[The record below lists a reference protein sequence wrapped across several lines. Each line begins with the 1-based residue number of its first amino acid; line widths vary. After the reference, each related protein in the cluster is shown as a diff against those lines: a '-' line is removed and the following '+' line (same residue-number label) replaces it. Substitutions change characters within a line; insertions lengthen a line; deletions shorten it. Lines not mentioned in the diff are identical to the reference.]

1 MQAVLCRECRVCLS
15 DKRITHLNIIVLVKQ
30 VPDASEIKINRETNT
45 LIRDGVPSI
54 INPFDMYA
62 IEEALRLREQH
73 GGKVTAVTMG
83 PPQASEALKE
93 AVSLGVDTVVLLSD
107 RAFAGADTWA
117 TSYVLSQG
125 IKKIGEYDLI
135 IAGKQAIDGDTAQV
149 GPETADM
156 LGIPFV
162 AYIRKIKQ
170 VEGKKMVAE
179 RLMDEGYDV
188 VETSLPALIT
198 VVKEINQPR
207 LPSLKGKMKARGLKV
222 ASWNA
227 NDIGADEKKCGLKG
241 SPTKVV
247 KIFPPALRGQRE
259 ILAGTMEEKVATV
272 VRKLKE
278 QSLI

>member
-1 MQAVLCRECRVCLS
+1 M
-15 DKRITHLNIIVLVKQ
+15 HIIVLVKQ
-30 VPDASEIKINRETNT
+30 VPDTSEVKINRETNT

-54 INPFDMYA
+54 INPYDRYA
-62 IEEALRLREQH
+62 IEEALRLREKH

-83 PPQASEALKE
+83 PPQAAEALKE
-93 AVSLGVDTVVLLSD
+93 TVSLGVDDVVLLSD

-117 TSYVLSQG
+117 TSYALSQG
-125 IKKIGEYDLI
+125 IRKIGSFDLV

-162 AYIRKIKQ
+162 AYIRKIEQ

-198 VVKEINQPR
+198 VVKEINEPR
-207 LPSLKGKMKARGLKV
+207 VPSLKGKMKAKNLKV
-222 ASWNA
+222 AAWTA
-227 NDIGADEKKCGLKG
+227 ADIGSDVNKIGLRG
-241 SPTKVV
+241 SPTQVV
-247 KIFPPALRGQRE
+247 RIFPPTPRGQRE
-259 ILAGTMEEKVATV
+259 ILSGTVEEQVATLAK
-272 VRKLKE
+272 KLKE

>member
-1 MQAVLCRECRVCLS
+1 LEIPV
-15 DKRITHLNIIVLVKQ
+15 NIIVLVKQ
-30 VPDASEIKINRETNT
+30 VPDTSEVKINRETNT

-54 INPFDMYA
+54 INPYDMYA

-83 PPQASEALKE
+83 PPQAGDSLKE
-93 AVSLGVDTVVLLSD
+93 AVALGVDDVVLLSD

-117 TSYVLSQG
+117 TSYTLAMG
-125 IKKIGEYDLI
+125 IRKIGKFDLV

-162 AYIRKIKQ
+162 AYIRKIEK
-170 VEGKKMVAE
+170 VENSTLVAE
-179 RLMDEGYDV
+179 RMMDEGYDI

-222 ASWNA
+222 VSWTA
-227 NDIGADEKKCGLKG
+227 ADIVVDLDLCGLKG

-247 KIFPPALRGQRE
+247 RIFPPAPRGQRE
-259 ILAGTMEEKVATV
+259 ILSGSMEEQVTMV
-272 VRKLKE
+272 VKNLKE
-278 QSLI
+278 QALI

>member
-1 MQAVLCRECRVCLS
+1 M
-15 DKRITHLNIIVLVKQ
+15 HIIVLVKQ
-30 VPDASEIKINRETNT
+30 VPDTSEVKINRETNT

-62 IEEALRLREQH
+62 IEEGLRLREKH

-83 PPQASEALKE
+83 PPQAAEALKE
-93 AVSLGVDTVVLLSD
+93 AVSLGVDEVILLSD

-117 TSYVLSQG
+117 TSYAISQG
-125 IKKIGEYDLI
+125 IRKIGDYDLI

-162 AYIRKIKQ
+162 AYIRKIEQ

-207 LPSLKGKMKARGLKV
+207 VPSLKGKMRAKSLKV
-222 ASWNA
+222 TSWSA
-227 NDIGADEKKCGLKG
+227 KDIGADESKCGLKG

-247 KIFPPALRGQRE
+247 KIFPPPPRGQRE
-259 ILAGTMEEKVATV
+259 ILTGSMEEQITTV

-278 QSLI
+278 QSFI

>member
-1 MQAVLCRECRVCLS
+1 M
-15 DKRITHLNIIVLVKQ
+15 NIIVLIKQ
-30 VPDASEIKINRETNT
+30 VPDTSEVRINRETNT

-54 INPFDMYA
+54 INPFDMFA

-73 GGKVTAVTMG
+73 GGKVTALTMG
-83 PPQASEALKE
+83 PPQAADSLKE
-93 AVSLGVDTVVLLSD
+93 AVALGVDDVVLLSD

-117 TSYVLSQG
+117 TSYTLAQG
-125 IKKIGEYDLI
+125 IKKIGAYDLI

-162 AYIRKIKQ
+162 AYIKKIEQ
-170 VEGKKMVAE
+170 IDNSKMVAE
-179 RLMDEGYDV
+179 RMMDEGYDV

-207 LPSLKGKMKARGLKV
+207 LPSLKGKMKAKGLKV
-222 ASWNA
+222 TSWTAADINA
-227 NDIGADEKKCGLKG
+227 DQNLCGLKG

-247 KIFPPALRGQRE
+247 KIFPPAPRGQRE
-259 ILAGTMEEKVATV
+259 ILSGTLEEQAVTV
-272 VRKLKE
+272 VKKLIE

>member
-1 MQAVLCRECRVCLS
+1 M
-15 DKRITHLNIIVLVKQ
+15 NIIVLIKQ
-30 VPDASEIKINRETNT
+30 VPDTSEVKINRETNT
-45 LIRDGVPSI
+45 LMRDGVPSI

-62 IEEALRLREQH
+62 IEEALRLREKH

-83 PPQASEALKE
+83 PPQAADSLKE
-93 AVSLGVDTVVLLSD
+93 AVAIGVDDVVLISD

-117 TSYVLSQG
+117 TSYTLAKGVR
-125 IKKIGEYDLI
+125 KIGNFDLV

-149 GPETADM
+149 GPETAEM

-162 AYIRKIKQ
+162 AYVRKIESADSAKMT
-170 VEGKKMVAE
+170 VERM
-179 RLMDEGYDV
+179 MDDGFDV

-207 LPSLKGKMKARGLKV
+207 LPSLKGKMKAKGLKV
-222 ASWNA
+222 PTMTAK
-227 NDIGADEKKCGLKG
+227 DIGAEENLIGLKG

-247 KIFPPALRGQRE
+247 RIFPPAPRGQRE
-259 ILAGTMEEKVATV
+259 ILSGNIEQQVELVAK
-272 VRKLKE
+272 KLKD

>member
-1 MQAVLCRECRVCLS
+1 M
-15 DKRITHLNIIVLVKQ
+15 NIIVLVKQ
-30 VPDASEIKINRETNT
+30 VPDTSEVKINRETNT

-83 PPQASEALKE
+83 PPQAADALKE
-93 AVSLGVDTVVLLSD
+93 AVAMGVDEVVLISD

-117 TSYVLSQG
+117 TSYTLAQG
-125 IKKIGEYDLI
+125 IKKIGGYDLV

-162 AYIRKIKQ
+162 AYIKKI
-170 VEGKKMVAE
+170 ESIADGKMVVE
-179 RLMDEGYDV
+179 RMMDDGYDV
-188 VETSLPALIT
+188 VESSLPALIT

-207 LPSLKGKMKARGLKV
+207 LPSLKGKMRAKNLKV
-222 ASWNA
+222 TTLTAKE
-227 NDIGADEKKCGLKG
+227 IGADENMIGLKG

-247 KIFPPALRGQRE
+247 RIFPPAPRGQRE
-259 ILAGTMEEKVATV
+259 ILSGTIEQQVEQV
-272 VRKLKE
+272 VKKLKE
-278 QSLI
+278 QSLL

>member
-1 MQAVLCRECRVCLS
+1 M
-15 DKRITHLNIIVLVKQ
+15 NIIVLVKQ
-30 VPDASEIKINRETNT
+30 VPDTSEVKINRETNT

-54 INPFDMYA
+54 INPYDMYA
-62 IEEALRLREQH
+62 LEEALRLREKH

-83 PPQASEALKE
+83 PPQASEALKD
-93 AVSLGVDTVVLLSD
+93 AVAMGVDDVVLISD

-117 TSYVLSQG
+117 TSYTLAKG
-125 IKKIGEYDLI
+125 IKKIGNYDLI

-162 AYIRKIKQ
+162 AYIRKIEKVLDRTMT
-170 VEGKKMVAE
+170 VERM
-179 RLMDEGYDV
+179 MDEGFDV

-207 LPSLKGKMKARGLKV
+207 LPSLKGKIKARSLKV
-222 ASWNA
+222 TTLSAK
-227 NDIGADEKKCGLKG
+227 DIEADENLIGLKG

-247 KIFPPALRGQRE
+247 RIFPPTPRGQRE
-259 ILAGTMEEKVATV
+259 ILSGSVEQQVDLVAM
-272 VRKLKE
+272 KLKD

>member
-1 MQAVLCRECRVCLS
+1 M
-15 DKRITHLNIIVLVKQ
+15 NIIVLVKQ
-30 VPDASEIKINRETNT
+30 VPDTSEVKINRETNT

-54 INPFDMYA
+54 INPYDRYA
-62 IEEALRLREQH
+62 IEEALRLREKH

-83 PPQASEALKE
+83 PPQAVEALKE
-93 AVSLGVDTVVLLSD
+93 TVSLGVDDVVLLSD

-117 TSYVLSQG
+117 TSYALSQG
-125 IKKIGEYDLI
+125 IRKVGEYDLV

-162 AYIRKIKQ
+162 AYIRKIEQ
-170 VEGKKMVAE
+170 IEGRKMIAE

-198 VVKEINQPR
+198 VVKEINEPR
-207 LPSLKGKMKARGLKV
+207 VPSLKGKMKAKNLKV
-222 ASWNA
+222 TAWTA
-227 NDIGADEKKCGLKG
+227 KDIGADEEKIGLKG
-241 SPTKVV
+241 SPTQVV
-247 KIFPPALRGQRE
+247 RIFPPAPRGQRE
-259 ILAGTMEEKVATV
+259 ILSGSIEDQVATV
-272 VRKLKE
+272 AKKLKE

>member
-1 MQAVLCRECRVCLS
+1 M
-15 DKRITHLNIIVLVKQ
+15 NIIVLVKQ
-30 VPDASEIKINRETNT
+30 VPDTSEVKINRETNT

-62 IEEALRLREQH
+62 IEEALRLREKH
-73 GGKVTAVTMG
+73 GGKVT
-83 PPQASEALKE
+83 PQAAEALKE
-93 AVSLGVDTVVLLSD
+93 AVSLGVDDVVLLSD

-117 TSYVLSQG
+117 TSYVISQG
-125 IKKIGEYDLI
+125 IKKIVEYDLI

-162 AYIRKIKQ
+162 AYIKKIEQ
-170 VEGKKMVAE
+170 IEGQKMLAE

-207 LPSLKGKMKARGLKV
+207 VPSLKGKMKAKSLKV
-222 ASWNA
+222 TTWNA
-227 NDIGADEKKCGLKG
+227 KDIGADDSKCGLKG

-247 KIFPPALRGQRE
+247 KIFPPAARGQRE
-259 ILAGTMEEKVATV
+259 VLTGSMEDQITTV
-272 VRKLKE
+272 VSKLKE
-278 QSLI
+278 QSFI

>member
-1 MQAVLCRECRVCLS
+1 M
-15 DKRITHLNIIVLVKQ
+15 NIIVLVKQ
-30 VPDASEIKINRETNT
+30 VPDTSEVKINRETNT

-54 INPFDMYA
+54 INPYDRYA
-62 IEEALRLREQH
+62 IEEALRLREKH

-83 PPQASEALKE
+83 PPQAVEALKE
-93 AVSLGVDTVVLLSD
+93 AVSLGVDDVVLLSD

-117 TSYVLSQG
+117 TSYALSQG
-125 IKKIGEYDLI
+125 IRKIADYDLV

-162 AYIRKIKQ
+162 AYIRKIEQ
-170 VEGKKMVAE
+170 VEGRTMVAE

-198 VVKEINQPR
+198 VVKEINEPR
-207 LPSLKGKMKARGLKV
+207 VPSLKGKMKAKSLKV
-222 ASWNA
+222 TAWTA
-227 NDIGADEKKCGLKG
+227 KDIGADETKLGLKG
-241 SPTKVV
+241 SPTQVV
-247 KIFPPALRGQRE
+247 RIFPPAPRGQRE
-259 ILAGTMEEKVATV
+259 ILSGSIEEQVATV
-272 VRKLKE
+272 AKKLKE

>member
-1 MQAVLCRECRVCLS
+1 M
-15 DKRITHLNIIVLVKQ
+15 NIIVLVKQ
-30 VPDASEIKINRETNT
+30 VPDTSEVKINRETNT

-54 INPFDMYA
+54 INPYDMYA

-83 PPQASEALKE
+83 PPQAGDALKE
-93 AVSLGVDTVVLLSD
+93 AVSLGVDDVVLLSD

-117 TSYVLSQG
+117 TSYVLAKG
-125 IKKIGEYDLI
+125 IKKIGDFDLV

-162 AYIRKIKQ
+162 AYIRKIEQ
-170 VEGKKMVAE
+170 VDGKKMVAE

-207 LPSLKGKMKARGLKV
+207 LPSLKGKMKAKSLKV
-222 ASWNA
+222 ASLTA
-227 NDIGADEKKCGLKG
+227 KDIGAEENQCGLKG

-247 KIFPPALRGQRE
+247 RIFPPSPRGQRE
-259 ILAGTMEEKVATV
+259 MLKGPIEEQVGAVAK
-272 VRKLKE
+272 KLKE
-278 QSLI
+278 QSLL

>member
-1 MQAVLCRECRVCLS
+1 M
-15 DKRITHLNIIVLVKQ
+15 NIIVLVKQ
-30 VPDASEIKINRETNT
+30 VPDTSEVKINRETNT

-54 INPFDMYA
+54 INPYDRYA
-62 IEEALRLREQH
+62 IEEALRLREKH

-83 PPQASEALKE
+83 PPQAAEALKE
-93 AVSLGVDTVVLLSD
+93 AVSLGVDDVVLLSD

-117 TSYVLSQG
+117 TSYALSQG
-125 IKKIGEYDLI
+125 IRKVGEYDLV

-162 AYIRKIKQ
+162 AYIRKIEQ
-170 VEGKKMVAE
+170 VEDRKMIAE

-198 VVKEINQPR
+198 VVKEINEPR
-207 LPSLKGKMKARGLKV
+207 VPSLKGKMKAKNLKV
-222 ASWNA
+222 TVWTAK
-227 NDIGADEKKCGLKG
+227 DIGADEEKIGLKG
-241 SPTKVV
+241 SPTQVV
-247 KIFPPALRGQRE
+247 RIFPPAPRGQRE
-259 ILAGTMEEKVATV
+259 ILSGSIEDQVATV
-272 VRKLKE
+272 VKKLKE

>member
-1 MQAVLCRECRVCLS
+1 M
-15 DKRITHLNIIVLVKQ
+15 NIIVLVKQ
-30 VPDASEIKINRETNT
+30 VPDTSEVKINRETNT

-54 INPFDMYA
+54 INPYDRYA
-62 IEEALRLREQH
+62 IEEALRLREKH

-83 PPQASEALKE
+83 PPQAAEALKE
-93 AVSLGVDTVVLLSD
+93 TVSLGVDDVVLLSD

-117 TSYVLSQG
+117 TSYALSQG
-125 IKKIGEYDLI
+125 IRKIGEYDLV

-162 AYIRKIKQ
+162 AYIRKIEQ
-170 VEGKKMVAE
+170 IEGRKMIAE

-198 VVKEINQPR
+198 VVKEINEPR
-207 LPSLKGKMKARGLKV
+207 VPSLKGKMKAKNLKV
-222 ASWNA
+222 TAWTA
-227 NDIGADEKKCGLKG
+227 KDIGADEEKIGLKG
-241 SPTKVV
+241 SPTQVV
-247 KIFPPALRGQRE
+247 RIFPPAPRGQRE
-259 ILAGTMEEKVATV
+259 ILSGSIEDQVATV
-272 VRKLKE
+272 AKKLKE

>member
-1 MQAVLCRECRVCLS
+1 M
-15 DKRITHLNIIVLVKQ
+15 NIIVLVKQ
-30 VPDASEIKINRETNT
+30 VPDTSEVKINRETNT

-54 INPFDMYA
+54 INPYDMYA

-83 PPQASEALKE
+83 PPQAGDALKE
-93 AVSLGVDTVVLLSD
+93 AVSLGVDDVVLLSD

-117 TSYVLSQG
+117 TSYVLAKG
-125 IKKIGEYDLI
+125 IKKIGDFDLV

-162 AYIRKIKQ
+162 AYIRKIEQ
-170 VEGKKMVAE
+170 VDGRKMVAE

-207 LPSLKGKMKARGLKV
+207 LPSLKGKMKAKSLKV
-222 ASWNA
+222 ASLTA
-227 NDIGADEKKCGLKG
+227 KDIGAEENQCGLKG

-247 KIFPPALRGQRE
+247 RIFPPAPRGQRE
-259 ILAGTMEEKVATV
+259 MLKGPIEEQVGAVAK
-272 VRKLKE
+272 KLKE
-278 QSLI
+278 QSLL

>member
-1 MQAVLCRECRVCLS
+1 M
-15 DKRITHLNIIVLVKQ
+15 NIIVLVKQ
-30 VPDASEIKINRETNT
+30 VPDTSEVKINRETNT

-54 INPFDMYA
+54 INPYDMYA
-62 IEEALRLREQH
+62 IEEALRLKEKH

-83 PPQASEALKE
+83 PPQAAEALKE
-93 AVSLGVDTVVLLSD
+93 AVSLGVDDVVLLSD

-117 TSYVLSQG
+117 TSYALSQG
-125 IKKIGEYDLI
+125 IRKIGEYDLI

-162 AYIRKIKQ
+162 AYIRKIEQ
-170 VEGKKMVAE
+170 VEAKRMVAE

-188 VETSLPALIT
+188 VETPLPALIT

-207 LPSLKGKMKARGLKV
+207 LPSLKGKMKSKSLKV
-222 ASWNA
+222 TSWNA
-227 NDIGADEKKCGLKG
+227 KDVGAEDAKCGLKG

-247 KIFPPALRGQRE
+247 KIFPPAPRGQRE
-259 ILAGTMEEKVATV
+259 ILSGSLEDQVATV
-272 VRKLKE
+272 TRKLKE
-278 QSLI
+278 QALI

>member
-1 MQAVLCRECRVCLS
+1 M
-15 DKRITHLNIIVLVKQ
+15 HIIVLVKQ
-30 VPDASEIKINRETNT
+30 VPDTSEVKINRETNT

-54 INPFDMYA
+54 INPFDMFA
-62 IEEALRLREQH
+62 IEEALRLREKH

-83 PPQASEALKE
+83 PPQAAEALKE
-93 AVSLGVDTVVLLSD
+93 AVSLGVDDVVLLSD
-107 RAFAGADTWA
+107 RSFAGADTWA
-117 TSYVLSQG
+117 TSYAISQG
-125 IKKIGEYDLI
+125 IKKIGAYDLI

-162 AYIRKIKQ
+162 AYIRKIEQ
-170 VEGKKMVAE
+170 VEGGKMVAE

-207 LPSLKGKMKARGLKV
+207 LPSLKGKMKAKSLKV
-222 ASWNA
+222 AGWNA
-227 NDIGADEKKCGLKG
+227 QDVGADENKCGLKG

-247 KIFPPALRGQRE
+247 RIFPPAPRGRRE
-259 ILAGTMEEKVATV
+259 ILTGSVEEQIATV
-272 VRKLKE
+272 IQRLKE
-278 QSLI
+278 QSFI

>member
-1 MQAVLCRECRVCLS
+1 M
-15 DKRITHLNIIVLVKQ
+15 NIIVLVKQ
-30 VPDASEIKINRETNT
+30 VPDTSEVKINRETNT

-62 IEEALRLREQH
+62 IEEALRLREKH

-83 PPQASEALKE
+83 PPQAAEALKE
-93 AVSLGVDTVVLLSD
+93 AVAIGVDDAVLISD

-117 TSYVLSQG
+117 TSYTLAKG
-125 IKKIGEYDLI
+125 IKKVGNFDIV

-149 GPETADM
+149 GPETAEM

-162 AYIRKIKQ
+162 AYIRKIEKVDNGTMT
-170 VEGKKMVAE
+170 VERM
-179 RLMDEGYDV
+179 MDEGYDL

-207 LPSLKGKMKARGLKV
+207 LPSLKGKMKAKSLKV
-222 ASWNA
+222 TTLTAK
-227 NDIGADEKKCGLKG
+227 DIEADENLIGLKG

-247 KIFPPALRGQRE
+247 RIFPPAPRGQRE
-259 ILAGTMEEKVATV
+259 ILSGTLDQQIELVAK
-272 VRKLKE
+272 KLRE
-278 QSLI
+278 QALI

>member
-1 MQAVLCRECRVCLS
+1 LEIPM
-15 DKRITHLNIIVLVKQ
+15 NIIVLVKQ
-30 VPDASEIKINRETNT
+30 VPDTSEVKINRETNT

-54 INPFDMYA
+54 INPFDMFA

-83 PPQASEALKE
+83 PPQAADALKE
-93 AVSLGVDTVVLLSD
+93 AVALGVDEVVLLSD

-117 TSYVLSQG
+117 TSYTLAKG
-125 IKKIGEYDLI
+125 LKKIGNFDLV

-162 AYIRKIKQ
+162 AYIRKIEK
-170 VEGKKMVAE
+170 VEKARMVAE
-179 RLMDEGYDV
+179 RMMDEGYDV

-207 LPSLKGKMKARGLKV
+207 LPSLKGKMKAKSLKV
-222 ASWNA
+222 TSWTA
-227 NDIGADEKKCGLKG
+227 ADIGADVNLCGLKG

-247 KIFPPALRGQRE
+247 KIFPPAPRGQRE
-259 ILAGTMEEKVATV
+259 ILSGTMEEQVATV
-272 VRKLKE
+272 AKHLQM

>member
-1 MQAVLCRECRVCLS
+1 M
-15 DKRITHLNIIVLVKQ
+15 NIIVLVKQ
-30 VPDASEIKINRETNT
+30 VPDTSEVKINRETNT

-83 PPQASEALKE
+83 PPQAAEALKE
-93 AVSLGVDTVVLLSD
+93 AVAMGVDDVVLVSD

-117 TSYVLSQG
+117 TSYTLAMG
-125 IKKIGEYDLI
+125 IKKIGNFDLV

-149 GPETADM
+149 GHETADM

-162 AYIRKIKQ
+162 AYIRK
-170 VEGKKMVAE
+170 VEKVEPGKMTLE
-179 RLMDEGYDV
+179 RMMDEGYDV

-207 LPSLKGKMKARGLKV
+207 FPSLKGKMKAKSLKV
-222 ASWNA
+222 ATLSA
-227 NDIGADEKKCGLKG
+227 KDIQADENMIGLKG

-247 KIFPPALRGQRE
+247 RIFPPAPRGQRE
-259 ILAGTMEEKVATV
+259 ILTGTIEQQVDLVA
-272 VRKLKE
+272 RKLKE
-278 QSLI
+278 QSVI

>member
-1 MQAVLCRECRVCLS
+1 M
-15 DKRITHLNIIVLVKQ
+15 NIIVLVKQ
-30 VPDASEIKINRETNT
+30 VPDTSEVKINRETNT

-73 GGKVTAVTMG
+73 GGTVTALTMG
-83 PPQASEALKE
+83 PPQAAEALKS
-93 AVSLGVDTVVLLSD
+93 AVAMGVDQVVLLSD
-107 RAFAGADTWA
+107 RGFAGADTWA
-117 TSYVLSQG
+117 TSYAIAQG
-125 IKKIGEYDLI
+125 IKKIGTYDLV

-162 AYIRKIKQ
+162 AYIRKIEK
-170 VEGKKMVAE
+170 VEKTKMVAE
-179 RLMDEGYDV
+179 RMMDEGYDV

-207 LPSLKGKMKARGLKV
+207 LPSLKGKMKAKSLKV
-222 ASWNA
+222 TSWTA
-227 NDIGADEKKCGLKG
+227 QDIDADLNRCGLKG

-247 KIFPPALRGQRE
+247 KIFPPAPRGQRE
-259 ILAGTMEEKVATV
+259 ILSGSIEEQVATV
-272 VRKLKE
+272 AKKVKE

>member
-1 MQAVLCRECRVCLS
+1 M
-15 DKRITHLNIIVLVKQ
+15 NIIVLVKQ
-30 VPDASEIKINRETNT
+30 VPDTSEVKINRETNT

-54 INPFDMYA
+54 INPFDMFA

-83 PPQASEALKE
+83 PPQAADALKE
-93 AVSLGVDTVVLLSD
+93 AVAMGVDDVVLFSD

-117 TSYVLSQG
+117 TSYTLAQG
-125 IKKIGEYDLI
+125 IKKIGSYDLV

-156 LGIPFV
+156 LGIPFI
-162 AYIRKIKQ
+162 AYIKKIEAIADGKMT
-170 VEGKKMVAE
+170 VERM
-179 RLMDEGYDV
+179 MDDGYDV
-188 VETSLPALIT
+188 VESSLPALIT

-207 LPSLKGKMKARGLKV
+207 LPSLKGKMKAKSLKV
-222 ASWNA
+222 ATLTA
-227 NDIGADEKKCGLKG
+227 KDIGADENMLGLKG

-247 KIFPPALRGQRE
+247 RIFPPAPRGQRE
-259 ILAGTMEEKVATV
+259 ILSGTIEQQVEQV
-272 VRKLKE
+272 VKKLKE

>member
-1 MQAVLCRECRVCLS
+1 M
-15 DKRITHLNIIVLVKQ
+15 NIIVLVKQ
-30 VPDASEIKINRETNT
+30 VPDTSEVKINRETNT

-54 INPFDMYA
+54 INPFDMFA
-62 IEEALRLREQH
+62 IEEALRLREKH

-83 PPQASEALKE
+83 PPQAAESLKE
-93 AVSLGVDTVVLLSD
+93 AVAMGVDDVVLVSD

-117 TSYVLSQG
+117 TSYALSKG
-125 IKKIGEYDLI
+125 IKKIGNFDLV

-149 GPETADM
+149 GPETAEM

-162 AYIRKIKQ
+162 AYIRKI
-170 VEGKKMVAE
+170 ESAANGKMTME
-179 RLMDEGYDV
+179 RMMDEGYDV

-207 LPSLKGKMKARGLKV
+207 LASLKGKMKAKSIKV
-222 ASWNA
+222 TTMTAK
-227 NDIGADEKKCGLKG
+227 DIEADENMTGLKG

-247 KIFPPALRGQRE
+247 RIFPPSPRGQRE
-259 ILAGTMEEKVATV
+259 ILCGAVDQQVDQVTK
-272 VRKLKE
+272 KLKE